1 MMSHP
6 VATDLPS
13 IIEEAY
19 RVFSGYRPEKILI
32 VCHCDVCIDPE
43 SERALLA
50 TPLRQISSKLLARYT
65 DAVSAGADDVR
76 FDELRNFLPRYLE
89 LIAANDPPDDM
100 GYNICLRRLQE
111 SIWRTAWPAEQVA
124 VIERFFDAY
133 LASSLTNVDLCQWP
147 AGWALRFPL
156 GDVLTMIATAG
167 GDVERVLQI
176 WETAPDP
183 GAALHMAALRS
194 DLTGGPEWRLI
205 DAHLSPDFRAAALAI
220 GTFLAREAVDARLE
234 TVFFSLE
241 DERHQKIVSDATWT
255 IYNT

>member
-1 MMSHP
+1 MLHP
-6 VATDLPS
+6 IAIDLHAV
-13 IIEEAY
+13 IEEAY
-19 RVFSGYRPEKILI
+19 WVFSGYRPQKTLN
-32 VCHCDVCIDPE
+32 VCHCDVCIDAE

-50 TPLRQISSKLLARYT
+50 TPLRQISSKLLSRYT
-65 DAVSAGADDVR
+65 DAVSAGTDDVR
-76 FDELRNFLPRYLE
+76 FDELRYFLPRYLE

-111 SIWRTAWPAEQVA
+111 AIWRTAWPAEQVA

-133 LASSLTNVDLCQWP
+133 LASSLTNVELCQWP

-167 GDVERVLQI
+167 GDIERVLRI
-176 WETAPDP
+176 WEAAPDP

-194 DLTGGPEWRLI
+194 DLTGGPEWRLN
-205 DAHLSPDFRAAALAI
+205 DAHLSPDFRAAARAI
-220 GTFLAREAVDARLE
+220 GAFLTREDVDARLE

-241 DERHQKIVSDATWT
+241 DERHQKIVSDATWS